1 MVSRRLPLGRDEFA
15 NGLAQYADNTPD
27 RSHQRSYIVIPVVLG
42 GFLPTWAIVDTG
54 AEYCVIHPH
63 QAEQLPITY
72 FMEGR
77 RLIGGGDYDGR
88 YGYLNI
94 GIDADEGESI
104 SVETT
109 VWVPRLRYG
118 QVWPHPNLIGLTGFL
133 EKVRFA
139 VDPEYNQFYFGAFGE
154 NSA

>member
-1 MVSRRLPLGRDEFA
+1 M
-15 NGLAQYADNTPD
+15 
-27 RSHQRSYIVIPVVLG
+27 
-42 GFLPTWAIVDTG
+42 DTG
-54 AEYCVIHPH
+54 AEFCILGPEE
-63 QAEQLPITY
+63 AAKIDISY
-72 FMEGR
+72 FSQGS

-88 YGYLNI
+88 YGHTSARLE
-94 GIDADEGESI
+94 ADEGES
-104 SVETT
+104 VELNMT

-154 NSA
+154 DSA